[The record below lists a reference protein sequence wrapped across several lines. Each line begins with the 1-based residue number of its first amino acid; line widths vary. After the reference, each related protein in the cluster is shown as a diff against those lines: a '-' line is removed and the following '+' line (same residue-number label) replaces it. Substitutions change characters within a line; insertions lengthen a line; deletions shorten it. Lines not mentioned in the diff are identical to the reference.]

1 MPQGVGNRVCD
12 FTTATPVSP
21 SHHATRQH
29 GDTSKPMEA
38 PMSVEQNTREIEDGV
53 VTDLREKMT
62 YGSYLDLETLFSA
75 QHPVSK
81 PEHHDEMLFI
91 IQHQTS
97 ELWMKLAIHEL
108 RAARERLREDNLRG
122 ALKGI
127 ARVKHIQEVL
137 TQQWSVLA
145 TLTPTEYA
153 QFRGALGNSSGFQS
167 VQYRAIEFAL
177 GNKNERM
184 LKVFEAEPENHAML
198 TAELAEPTLYDE
210 FLRLIARRGLPV
222 PDEVLQRDVTK
233 AYVMSEALVTT
244 MKRIYEHPA
253 EHWDLYEACEELVD
267 LEDNFQFWRFRHLRV
282 VTRTIGMKVGTGG
295 SSGVSFLQRA
305 LDLTFFPELFA
316 VRTEIGA
323 S

>member
-1 MPQGVGNRVCD
+1 MPSGVGNRVCD
-12 FTTATPVSP
+12 FTNRNPGVA
-21 SHHATRQH
+21 ARYALR
-29 GDTSKPMEA
+29 DTSKPMEA
-38 PMSVEQNTREIEDGV
+38 TMSVEQNTRAIEDGV

-97 ELWMKLAIHEL
+97 ELWMKLTIHEL
-108 RAARERLREDNLRG
+108 RAARERLRADDLGG

-153 QFRGALGNSSGFQS
+153 QFRDSLGHASGFQS

-184 LKVFEAEPENHAML
+184 LKVFESEPENHAML
-198 TAELAEPTLYDE
+198 AAELAEPTLYDE
-210 FLRLIARRGLPV
+210 FLRLLARRGLPV
-222 PDEVLQRDVTK
+222 PAEVLNRDVTK
-233 AYVMSEALVTT
+233 AYVMSEELVAT
-244 MKRIYEHPA
+244 MKLIYENPR
-253 EHWDLYEACEELVD
+253 EHWELYEACEELVD
-267 LEDNFQFWRFRHLRV
+267 LEDNFQQWRFRHLRV
-282 VTRTIGMKVGTGG
+282 VTRIIGMKVGTGG

-305 LDLTFFPELFA
+305 LELTFFPELFA
-316 VRTEIGA
+316 VRTQIGA
-323 S
+323 D

>member
-1 MPQGVGNRVCD
+1 
-12 FTTATPVSP
+12 
-21 SHHATRQH
+21 
-29 GDTSKPMEA
+29 
-38 PMSVEQNTREIEDGV
+38 MSVEHNTRQIEDGV

-75 QHPVSK
+75 QHPVSR

-108 RAARERLREDNLRG
+108 RSARERLRADDLG
-122 ALKGI
+122 TALKQI

-153 QFRGALGNSSGFQS
+153 QFRGSLGNSSGFQS

-184 LKVFEAEPENHAML
+184 LRVFEAEPDNHAML
-198 TAELAEPTLYDE
+198 AAELTEPTLYDE
-210 FLRLIARRGLPV
+210 FLRLMARRGLPV
-222 PDEVLQRDVTK
+222 PDEVLHRDVTK
-233 AYVMSEALVTT
+233 AYEMNEELVATF
-244 MKRIYEHPA
+244 KQVYENPS

-282 VTRTIGMKVGTGG
+282 VTRTIGMKIGTGG

-305 LDLTFFPELFA
+305 LELTFFPELFA
-316 VRTEIGA
+316 VRTEIGEA
-323 S
+323 

>member
-1 MPQGVGNRVCD
+1 
-12 FTTATPVSP
+12 
-21 SHHATRQH
+21 
-29 GDTSKPMEA
+29 
-38 PMSVEQNTREIEDGV
+38 MSVEHNTRQIEDGV

-75 QHPVSK
+75 QHPVSR

-108 RAARERLREDNLRG
+108 RSARERLRADDLG
-122 ALKGI
+122 TALKQI

-153 QFRGALGNSSGFQS
+153 QFRGS
-167 VQYRAIEFAL
+167 L

-184 LKVFEAEPENHAML
+184 LRVFEAEPENHAML
-198 TAELAEPTLYDE
+198 AAELAEPTLYDE
-210 FLRLIARRGLPV
+210 FLRLMARRGLPV
-222 PDEVLQRDVTK
+222 PDEVLHRDVTK
-233 AYVMSEALVTT
+233 AYEMNEELVTT
-244 MKRIYEHPA
+244 FKQVYENPG

-282 VTRTIGMKVGTGG
+282 VTRTIGMKIGTGG

-305 LDLTFFPELFA
+305 LELTFFPELFA

-323 S
+323 A